1 MVRGD
6 LVDGASRPGWT
17 LDEGFF
23 EPLRGAGMGTEQVRG
38 QLERIVEQ
46 QALTLGANDI
56 FLFSSIVYLVL
67 ILPVLI
73 ARPVRPRAR
82 R

>member
-1 MVRGD
+1 
-6 LVDGASRPGWT
+6 
-17 LDEGFF
+17 
-23 EPLRGAGMGTEQVRG
+23 MGTEQVRG

-46 QALTLGANDI
+46 QALTLGVNDI